1 MKKKRYLIIASHPD
15 DETLGCGA
23 TIYSL
28 RKKNN
33 DVRVIFLGEGTTCRY
48 DTNTKKEILAKA
60 IDQRKKFSLNALK
73 NLKVNN
79 YFYYDL
85 PCGKFDQIPILKLAK
100 IVEKEILNFKPSVVL
115 THSDTDVHVD
125 HQRTFQAVLQ
135 ATRPSPNNNVKL
147 LLSFEILSATEKN
160 FVKEFLPNYFVQ
172 IDKKDLK
179 KKLSALKSYKTEIA
193 KHPFSRSLTNIKN
206 LAMYRGAQSG
216 NNFAEAFKIIRLIEK
231 IR

>member
-1 MKKKRYLIIASHPD
+1 MKKKYLIVASHPD

-33 DVRVIFLGEGTTCRY
+33 AVKIIFLGEGSTCRFNS
-48 DTNTKKEILAKA
+48 NTSKKVLDKVIS
-60 IDQRKKFSLNALK
+60 QRKKFCLDALK
-73 NLKVNN
+73 ILKVKD
-79 YFYYDL
+79 YSFYDL

-100 IVEKEILNFKPSVVL
+100 IVENEISKFKPNVIF
-115 THSDTDVHVD
+115 THSDSDVHVD

-135 ATRPSPNNNVKL
+135 ATRPSPGSHIEA

-172 IDKKDLK
+172 LDKQSLMRKIGAMK
-179 KKLSALKSYKTEIA
+179 CYKTEIA
-193 KHPFSRSLTNIKN
+193 KYPFSRSLLSIKN

-216 NNFAEAFKIIRLIEK
+216 NNFAEAFKIIRS
-231 IR
+231 IRKVR

>member
-1 MKKKRYLIIASHPD
+1 MKKKKYLVIAAHPD

-28 RKKNN
+28 RKNKN
-33 DVRVIFLGEGTTCRY
+33 DVRVIFLGEGSTCRF
-48 DTNTKKEILAKA
+48 DSDTKKVILNKA
-60 IDQRKKFSLNALK
+60 IDQRKKFSLKALK
-73 NLKVNN
+73 TLKIKN
-79 YFYYDL
+79 YFFYDL

-100 IVEKEILNFKPSVVL
+100 IIEKEILNFNPNVIL

-125 HQRTFQAVLQ
+125 HQRTFQASLQ
-135 ATRPSPNNNVKL
+135 ATRPSLNNNVEL

-160 FVKEFLPNYFVQ
+160 FIKEFLPNYFIQ
-172 IDKKDLK
+172 IDQESLK
-179 KKLSALKSYKTEIA
+179 KKLTAAKCYKTEIA
-193 KHPFSRSLTNIKN
+193 KYPFSRSLINIKN

-216 NNFAEAFKIIRLIEK
+216 NYFAEAFKIIRLIKK